1 MSFHSIAIWAK
12 VEAGTAAGS
21 RGIFWPLIVLGAIV
35 VAGIILVVWMD
46 RWRKRPTEVSLTPAE
61 QMAGF
66 QELYD
71 RGELSQQ
78 EFDRIKAKLNKNIVT
93 EPPVPPQA
101 NGTPK
106 A

>member
-1 MSFHSIAIWAK
+1 VPFHSIAVWAK
-12 VEAGTAAGS
+12 IEAGAAVGS
-21 RGIFWPLIVLGAIV
+21 RGIFWPLIVLGTIV
-35 VAGIILVVWMD
+35 LAGIVLVVWMD
-46 RWRKRPTEVSLTPAE
+46 RWRRRPVEISLTPAE
-61 QMAGF
+61 QMARF

-71 RGELSQQ
+71 CGELSQQ
-78 EFDRIKAKLNKNIVT
+78 EFDRIKAKLNKGLGS

>member
-1 MSFHSIAIWAK
+1 VPLYSIATWAK
-12 VEAGTAAGS
+12 VEARAAAGS
-21 RGIFWPLIVLGAIV
+21 QGFVWPLIILTVVVVVGIVLI
-35 VAGIILVVWMD
+35 VWMD
-46 RWRKRPTEVSLTPAE
+46 RWRRRPVQMSLTPAE
-61 QMAGF
+61 QMARF

-78 EFDRIKAKLNKNIVT
+78 EFDRIKAKLEKGVRS

-101 NGTPK
+101 NGSPT

>member
-1 MSFHSIAIWAK
+1 VPLHSIAIWAQ
-12 VEAGTAAGS
+12 VEGKAVAGS
-21 RGIFWPLIVLGAIV
+21 RGVIWPLIILTAVVGIGIV
-35 VAGIILVVWMD
+35 VIVWMD
-46 RWRKRPTEVSLTPAE
+46 RWRRRPVEISLTPAE
-61 QMAGF
+61 QMARF

-78 EFDRIKAKLNKNIVT
+78 EFDRIKARLDKSLRT

-101 NGTPK
+101 NGSPT

>member
-1 MSFHSIAIWAK
+1 VPFHLIAIWAK
-12 VEAGTAAGS
+12 FEAGAGPGS
-21 RGIFWPLIVLGAIV
+21 RSVVWPLIILTTVIGVGIV
-35 VAGIILVVWMD
+35 VIVWVD
-46 RWRKRPTEVSLTPAE
+46 RWRKRPAQISLTPAE
-61 QMAGF
+61 QMARF

-78 EFDRIKAKLNKNIVT
+78 EFDRIKARLNKSLGL

-101 NGTPK
+101 NGSPT